1 MDINLLELWGQ
12 MGLPVRGVVLVLTA
26 QAIFSLAVAVDR
38 LILMVRSGS
47 ASRAFAVTAAPL
59 ADSEEWS
66 KLRDLAK
73 SQTTAHLPAM
83 MFTGLNTFL
92 ASRSRGESTE
102 RAAEHARRALERRSA
117 TLSED
122 LNRGMNVLA
131 STGSTAP
138 FVGLLGTVL
147 GIIHAFHQI
156 AAEGSGGI
164 GTIGGSIGEALIV
177 TGYGLVIAIP
187 TVLIFNALSSRIQKF
202 ELGLNNAA
210 GELLDRME
218 ASHATESDEPM
229 IERVEEVSGETEIEP
244 KGDAKGEAKAPLTT
258 ASAN

>member
-1 MDINLLELWGQ
+1 MDINLLELWSQ
-12 MGLPVRGVVLVLTA
+12 MGLPVRGVVIVLTI
-26 QAIFSLAVAVDR
+26 QAVLSLAVAVDR
-38 LILMVRSGS
+38 LILLFRSS
-47 ASRAFAVTAAPL
+47 TASRAFAVKAAPL
-59 ADSEEWS
+59 ADGEKWGQ
-66 KLRDLAK
+66 LRELAK
-73 SQTTAHLPAM
+73 KESVAHLPAM
-83 MFTGLNTFL
+83 MHTGLATFL
-92 ASRSRGESTE
+92 ASRQRGEDTD
-102 RAAEHARRALERRSA
+102 RAAEHARRALERRTA

-187 TVLIFNALSSRIQKF
+187 TVLLFNALSSRIQRF
-202 ELGLNNAA
+202 ELGLTNAA

-218 ASHATESDEPM
+218 ATGADDGEPEMSATEAEGEDEDEAPDA
-229 IERVEEVSGETEIEP
+229 EP
-244 KGDAKGEAKAPLTT
+244 TRAKPATVAT
-258 ASAN
+258 AN

>member
-1 MDINLLELWGQ
+1 MDINLVELWGQ
-12 MGLPVRGVVLVLTA
+12 MGLPVRGVVFVLTA
-26 QAIFSLAVAVDR
+26 QAVFSLAVAVDR
-38 LILMVRSGS
+38 LIVLFRSGR
-47 ASRAFAVTAAPL
+47 ASRSFAQLAAPL
-59 ADSEEWS
+59 VETGKWTT
-66 KLRDLAK
+66 LRDRAK
-73 SQTTAHLPAM
+73 ASATAHLPAM
-83 MFTGLNTFL
+83 LHAGVATFL
-92 ASRSRGESTE
+92 ASRDRGESTE

-117 TLSED
+117 TLSDD
-122 LNRGMNVLA
+122 LNKGMNVLA

-187 TVLIFNALSSRIQKF
+187 TVLIFNTLSGRIARF
-202 ELGLNNAA
+202 ELGLANSA

-218 ASHATESDEPM
+218 ASDAGGEVIEMDEDEP
-229 IERVEEVSGETEIEP
+229 SGEHETGKGAP
-244 KGDAKGEAKAPLTT
+244 KAALA
-258 ASAN
+258 ASSVN

>member
-1 MDINLLELWGQ
+1 MDINLLELWSQ
-12 MGLPVRGVVLVLTA
+12 MGLLVRGVVLVLTA
-26 QAIFSLAVAVDR
+26 QAVFSLAVAVDR
-38 LILMVRSGS
+38 TVALVRSGG
-47 ASRAFAVTAAPL
+47 ASRAFAKVAGPL
-59 ADSEEWS
+59 ADAERWGE
-66 KLRDLAK
+66 LRDLSKQESA
-73 SQTTAHLPAM
+73 AHLPAM
-83 MFTGLNTFL
+83 MHTGVSVFL
-92 ASRSRGESTE
+92 ASRARGEGTE

-117 TLSED
+117 SLSED

-187 TVLIFNALSSRIQKF
+187 TVLLFNTLSSRIQRF

-210 GELLDRME
+210 GESSIGWRP
-218 ASHATESDEPM
+218 ATRTS
-229 IERVEEVSGETEIEP
+229 RTTTRRSSS
-244 KGDAKGEAKAPLTT
+244 APIR
-258 ASAN
+258 

>member
-1 MDINLLELWGQ
+1 MDINLVELWGQ

-26 QAIFSLAVAVDR
+26 QAVFSLAVAVDR
-38 LILMVRSGS
+38 LFMLFRSGR
-47 ASRAFAVTAAPL
+47 ASRSFAEAAAPL
-59 ADSEEWS
+59 VEEGQWTA
-66 KLRDLAK
+66 LRDRAK
-73 SQTTAHLPAM
+73 AAAAAHLPAM
-83 MFTGLNTFL
+83 LHAGAATFL
-92 ASRSRGESTE
+92 AARERGESTE

-117 TLSED
+117 TLSDD
-122 LNRGMNVLA
+122 LNKGMNVLA

-187 TVLIFNALSSRIQKF
+187 TVLVFNMLSSRIARF
-202 ELGLNNAA
+202 ELGLSNSA

-218 ASHATESDEPM
+218 ASDAGGEVLEVDAGSEP
-229 IERVEEVSGETEIEP
+229 SGEHETAKAEAKPEP
-244 KGDAKGEAKAPLTT
+244 KPAAA
-258 ASAN
+258 AAN